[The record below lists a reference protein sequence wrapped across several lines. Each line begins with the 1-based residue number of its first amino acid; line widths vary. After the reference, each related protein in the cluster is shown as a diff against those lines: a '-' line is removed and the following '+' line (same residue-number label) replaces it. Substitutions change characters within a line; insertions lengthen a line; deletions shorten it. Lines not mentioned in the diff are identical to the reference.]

1 MSELTEKK
9 NAIINRL
16 KIDKV
21 GKFITSTEVE
31 FTDFY
36 KLGKFSVLVE
46 IHFRRL
52 ENSVLCKNKRH
63 KFL

>member
-21 GKFITSTEVE
+21 GKFITSSEVE

-36 KLGKFSVLVE
+36 KLGKFQS
-46 IHFRRL
+46 
-52 ENSVLCKNKRH
+52 
-63 KFL
+63 